1 MIKMEFTHLLRL
13 FIVLLSSM
21 NYTRNNN
28 VFNERKVYMTVCV
41 TITNVSKYFHKHVV
55 LDDISLTVQKAKIFG
70 MIGPSGCGK
79 TTLIK
84 VIVGMLKP
92 EQGEVTVLDQQ
103 VPQFELLKKIGY
115 MAQSDALYTDLT
127 GQDNLQFFA
136 KLYGF
141 SKKQRE
147 QQIAYAAEIVQLTNE
162 LKRKVQDYSG
172 GMKRR
177 LSLAIALIQNP
188 EILILDEP
196 TVGIDPA
203 LKKIIWK
210 ELERLRD
217 EEQKT
222 IFITTHVMDEAEKC
236 DELAL
241 MREGKIIAQGMPE
254 ALKTQFEADNFDD
267 VFLKVGG
274 HLS

>member
-1 MIKMEFTHLLRL
+1 
-13 FIVLLSSM
+13 
-21 NYTRNNN
+21 
-28 VFNERKVYMTVCV
+28 MTVSV
-41 TITNVSKYFHKHVV
+41 EITEVNKQFHKHVV
-55 LDDISLTVQKAKIFG
+55 LKDISLTVQKGKIFG

-84 VIVGMLKP
+84 VMVGMLKP
-92 EQGEVTVLDQQ
+92 DSGNVIVLDKP
-103 VPQFELLKKIGY
+103 VPQFDQLEKIGY

-127 GQDNLQFFA
+127 GYENLKFFA

-141 SKKQRE
+141 PKKQRD
-147 QQIAYAAEIVQLTNE
+147 QQIAYAAEVVQLTDD

-203 LKKIIWK
+203 LKKIIWQ

-241 MREGKIIAQGMPE
+241 MREGKIIAQGMPVE
-254 ALKTQFEADNFDD
+254 LKSQFEADNFDD
-267 VFLKVGG
+267 VFLKAGG
-274 HLS
+274 QLS

>member
-1 MIKMEFTHLLRL
+1 MAVSVEISHVQKQFRKH
-13 FIVLLSSM
+13 IVLQ
-21 NYTRNNN
+21 
-28 VFNERKVYMTVCV
+28 
-41 TITNVSKYFHKHVV
+41 
-55 LDDISLTVQKAKIFG
+55 DISLTVEKGKIFG

-84 VIVGMLKP
+84 VMVGMLKAD
-92 EQGEVTVLDQQ
+92 QGQVTVLGEP
-103 VPQFELLKKIGY
+103 VPQFDLIEKIGY

-127 GQDNLQFFA
+127 GNENLQFFA
-136 KLYGF
+136 KLYG
-141 SKKQRE
+141 SPKKKRVE
-147 QQIAYAAEIVQLTNE
+147 QIAYAAEVVQLTDA
-162 LKRKVQDYSG
+162 LKRRVQDYSG

-203 LKKIIWK
+203 LKKTIWE

-241 MREGKIIAQGMPE
+241 MREGKIIAQGTPKE
-254 ALKTQFEADNFDD
+254 LKATFNADNFDD
-267 VFLKVGG
+267 VFLKAGG
-274 HLS
+274 YQL